1 MKIIRTTVALLL
13 ATMPIVGAFAQQVT
27 LDGNIDALKDE
38 KSVAIEFV
46 YDSMKVGKYN
56 DNDYV
61 NHKKDD
67 LNKKY
72 PGKGDAWS
80 LDWVQARKAK
90 YEPGF
95 KAGFESTSSIAINGK
110 SDSKYTIILKTT
122 FVEPGFHIRMIAREN
137 AVINA
142 VVLIVETADKSKV
155 VARIA
160 VERAI
165 GKGPGDYDEDTY
177 NRIMNAYQKA
187 GEAVGKLLRAKG

>member
-1 MKIIRTTVALLL
+1 MKIIS
-13 ATMPIVGAFAQQVT
+13 ATAVLVFAAIPIVGAFAQQVT
-27 LDGNIDALKDE
+27 LDGDIDALKDE
-38 KSVAIEFV
+38 KSIAIEFV

-95 KAGFESTSSIAINGK
+95 KVGFESTSSISTNGK
-110 SDSKYTIILKTT
+110 SDSKYTVILKTT

-137 AVINA
+137 AVVNA

-155 VARIA
+155 VARIGI
-160 VERAI
+160 EKSI

-187 GEAVGKLLRAKG
+187 GEAVGKLIRGKG